1 MSVREIA
8 DSADIIVAGYAYI
21 IHEDYIE
28 VIDLS
33 DPQKRA
39 VIQNDDVVESLMTD
53 EEDDIVLKYYLRNK
67 EFLEEERI
75 A

>member
-21 IHEDYIE
+21 KHEDYIE

>member
-1 MSVREIA
+1 MSVKEIA

-21 IHEDYIE
+21 KHEDYIE